1 MSVFQQGRDAGGWTG
16 TTVAGQ
22 NIIPTLL
29 EHEKQNAETKGRT
42 FVEDAFHIAEICIEA
57 PAGTTFSINDGTKI
71 TIPTSG
77 IYHNSTSVLKILIFD
92 QAVSANIA
100 YCW

>member
-1 MSVFQQGRDAGGWTG
+1 MSFFQQGRNAGGWTG

-22 NIIPTLL
+22 NLISTLL
-29 EHEKQNAETKGRT
+29 EHEKQNALIKERK
-42 FVEDAFHIAEICIEA
+42 FIDDAFHIADICIEA
-57 PAGTTFSINDGTKI
+57 PAGTTFSINDGTTI

-77 IYHNSTSVLKILIFD
+77 MYHNSTSVLKVLVFD
-92 QAVSANIA
+92 QAVNINIA

>member
-1 MSVFQQGRDAGGWTG
+1 MSVLQQGRNAGGWTG
-16 TTVAGQ
+16 NSIAGK
-22 NIIPTLL
+22 NMIPTLL
-29 EHEKQNAETKGRT
+29 EHEKQNAETKKRN
-42 FVEDAFHIAEICIEA
+42 FVEDAFHIADICIEA

-77 IYHNSTSVLKILIFD
+77 MYHNSTSVLKTLVFD
-92 QAVSANIA
+92 QAVNINIA

>member
-1 MSVFQQGRDAGGWTG
+1 MSVFQQGRNAGGWTG

-42 FVEDAFHIAEICIEA
+42 LLEDAFHNA
-57 PAGTTFSINDGTKI
+57 
-71 TIPTSG
+71 
-77 IYHNSTSVLKILIFD
+77 
-92 QAVSANIA
+92 
-100 YCW
+100 